1 MLKLNTFPLT
11 SSHFN
16 YHFLLQ
22 LLFQIR
28 IFSFR
33 QTGLQ
38 YPMPSIQRRLFYL
51 YNKMLQVNEFLGKFE
66 NQKVIRFS
74 FIQLDH
80 ELIFLYQHNF
90 LFSKQL
96 NLNKSNL
103 LTITKSKKTLLS
115 KLSDHRSSHAST
127 IRKRPVRNPLSKL
140 SSAGSA
146 S

>member
-1 MLKLNTFPLT
+1 MKTTIMSQLNTFLFT
-11 SSHFN
+11 SNHFN

-22 LLFQIR
+22 FLFQIR

-80 ELIFLYQHNF
+80 ELIFLYYTTSLLVNNSTLTDSTSRDKIINHTF
-90 LFSKQL
+90 LITRLRESNSCFVYTK
-96 NLNKSNL
+96 NL
-103 LTITKSKKTLLS
+103 LLCCKIF
-115 KLSDHRSSHAST
+115 
-127 IRKRPVRNPLSKL
+127 PLPD
-140 SSAGSA
+140 
-146 S
+146 